1 MIRRRMLMFAIA
13 AALIPFQS
21 PVFGGDESFV
31 IIRNVVSPLDCSPY
45 VLPEKEVPEM
55 NIELK
60 FTLETNSPFIS
71 TEREV
76 LHDGLEYG

>member
-1 MIRRRMLMFAIA
+1 MLRRRMLMFAIA

-21 PVFGGDESFV
+21 HSFGEDESFV
-31 IIRNVVSPLDCSPY
+31 IVRMVSPLDCSPFE
-45 VLPEKEVPEM
+45 LLEKEVPEM
-55 NIELK
+55 NLVQE
-60 FTLETNSPFIS
+60 FTFETKNPSFAS